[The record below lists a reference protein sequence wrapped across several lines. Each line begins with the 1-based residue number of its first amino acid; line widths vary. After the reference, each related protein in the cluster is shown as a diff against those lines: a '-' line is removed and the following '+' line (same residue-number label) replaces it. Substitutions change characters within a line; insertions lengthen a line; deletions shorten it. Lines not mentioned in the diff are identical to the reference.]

1 MLSEYLIPTVSSLP
15 LGFDCILPIS
25 EKVLARRVHGRE
37 GSIIHRL
44 RVFHEGKII
53 EEEARSITFKNGVF
67 ENFWLEAFKWSYKKD
82 LWRHNP
88 GFLESEFRIEE
99 GDIRFYGKAPMA
111 FYAVYSATGKKGFL
125 SDNAYKFSSPPI
137 ISQIAAYG
145 RFVETY
151 SVIRIDQPRDYGDSL
166 ILINPYNKAI
176 LCTLVTMDGRQMPRL
191 RVPALSARYMN
202 LEGILKDGENKWE
215 GEIQLTANN
224 RLIVYDL
231 KHALSDITIVSDHEH
246 LDPFRGDPTHLPF
259 FQWCRASGGEFLSHR
274 LNR

>member
-1 MLSEYLIPTVSSLP
+1 MSEYLIPTVSSLP
-15 LGFDCILPIS
+15 LGFDCVLPIS
-25 EKVLARRVHGRE
+25 KAVLEGRVRGRE
-37 GSIIHRL
+37 GSILHRV
-44 RVFHEGKII
+44 RIFHEGKMIA
-53 EEEARSITFKNGVF
+53 EEARSIIFDKGALI
-67 ENFWLEAFKWSYKKD
+67 NFRPEAFKWSYEKD
-82 LWRHNP
+82 LLGHNP

-99 GDIRFYGKAPMA
+99 GDIRFLSKTPIA
-111 FYAVYSATGKKGFL
+111 FYAVYSAIGKKGFL

-145 RFVETY
+145 CFVETY
-151 SVIRIDQPRDYGDSL
+151 SVVRIDRFRDYGDSL

-176 LCTLVTMDGRQMPRL
+176 LCTLVTMDNRQLPRF

-202 LEGILKDGENKWE
+202 LEGILKDGENEWE

-231 KHALSDITIVSDHEH
+231 KHALSDITIISDHEH

-259 FQWCRASGGEFLSHR
+259 FQWCRASIGEILSNH